1 MSRISL
7 LVSRDLAVMV
17 QAARSLP
24 GEVTKQLRAHTRRV
38 VEPAFQEEMR
48 DRVANKL
55 ETRVLLDTAR
65 VSVFRHER
73 HPQVRDHRQGARHPL
88 LRFWPVL
95 LSSGL
100 TLIARCPRDRGRA
113 PGTTAVSDLCSG
125 APRRKGY
132 VFHPA
137 VQQAF
142 IPRAAALWFQTTYRT
157 VAETFEKAGR

>member
-1 MSRISL
+1 MARISL

-48 DRVANKL
+48 ERVGTKL

-65 VSVFRHER
+65 VSVSDTNVTLKTATIGKVRGVSASVLAGATEFGANPERVVSTRSRKGKPYRRRLGSAFR
-73 HPQVRDHRQGARHPL
+73 
-88 LRFWPVL
+88 
-95 LSSGL
+95 
-100 TLIARCPRDRGRA
+100 
-113 PGTTAVSDLCSG
+113 
-125 APRRKGY
+125 APRRNGH

-137 VQQAF
+137 VTAF

-157 VAETFEKAGR
+157 VAETFEKAGA

>member
-48 DRVANKL
+48 DRVGTKL

-65 VSVFRHER
+65 VSVSDTNVTLKSATIGRVHGVPASVLAGATEFGANPER
-73 HPQVRDHRQGARHPL
+73 
-88 LRFWPVL
+88 
-95 LSSGL
+95 
-100 TLIARCPRDRGRA
+100 
-113 PGTTAVSDLCSG
+113 AVSTRSRKGTRYNRRLG
-125 APRRKGY
+125 PVFRAPRRKGY

-137 VQQAF
+137 VTAF

-157 VAETFEKAGR
+157 VAETFEKVGR